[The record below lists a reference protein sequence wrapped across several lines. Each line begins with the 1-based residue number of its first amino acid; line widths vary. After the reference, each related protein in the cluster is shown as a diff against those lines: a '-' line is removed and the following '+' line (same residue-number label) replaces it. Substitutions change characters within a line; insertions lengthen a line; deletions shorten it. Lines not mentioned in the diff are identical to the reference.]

1 MTTRYLYIDGMF
13 KDPLAN
19 EEQKVPLRKRE
30 QKVQDKF
37 DDGKSD
43 VSAFTTKTNKTA
55 NGALRRH
62 CKPCGK
68 LITNWTDHKKRL
80 HSGND
85 VPYEKCVPNCPRCEG
100 KCFFKFPFGPIGGTY
115 RSTGRPI
122 GGTYRSTGR
131 PIGGT
136 YRSTGRPIGP
146 PADLSVHRQTYRSTG
161 RPIGPPADLS
171 VGPIGPPADL
181 SVGPIA
187 SLLDINFFY
196 R

>member
-1 MTTRYLYIDGMF
+1 MVDLTANISERRTFLTRLMTTRYLYIDGMF

-43 VSAFTTKTNKTA
+43 VSAFTTKTNKTT

-68 LITNWTDHKKRL
+68 LITNWADHKKRL

-100 KCFFKFPFGPIGGTY
+100 KCFFKFPFGPIGPPADLSVG
-115 RSTGRPI
+115 PI
-122 GGTYRSTGR
+122 GPPADLSVG
-131 PIGGT
+131 
-136 YRSTGRPIGP
+136 PIGP

-161 RPIGPPADLS
+161 RPIGGTYRS
-171 VGPIGPPADL
+171 TGR
-181 SVGPIA
+181 PIA